1 MTTKSHLSAAPAMPA
16 PWGAARLHPL
26 DMEDVALSR
35 EALRVL
41 GDTAR
46 KLLVRAGAE
55 ETSMARIIKAFC
67 AKAFWNESDG
77 ALLLCGELDGRM
89 VCLPVPAGH
98 WEVAVSGPAH

>member
-1 MTTKSHLSAAPAMPA
+1 MNNHSHLSAESAESAF
-16 PWGAARLHPL
+16 WGVPGLHPL

-46 KLLVRAGAE
+46 KLVARAGAE
-55 ETSMARIIKAFC
+55 EASVARMIKAFC
-67 AKAFWNESDG
+67 AKAFWSESDG
-77 ALLLCGELDGRM
+77 GLLLCGELEGRM

-98 WEVAVSGPAH
+98 WEVAVSGPVH